1 MKLPY
6 SLDRGNSFL
15 LAGGSAPIRKILSI
29 LECVADIDS
38 PVLFEGEIGVG
49 KQMLARALHDRSGRS
64 SCPFETIQCSALP
77 PELLEVELFGHG
89 SPQDGLFAR
98 SRGGSV
104 HIAEIHQMPM
114 RIQAMLNDFLE
125 QAKASSF
132 TPHNGSGYNFR
143 LVTSTT
149 ANLEDLIEEGK
160 FRQDLYYKI
169 SVIPINVPPL
179 LERREDIALLVEQ
192 FLAEQ
197 AGRSGQ
203 GKKSMGSFAGEFL
216 ESYPWPGNISEL
228 RNAVER
234 ACALAEGDSIR
245 PGDLP
250 VKVTRSSECLPEAAG
265 ANPPSLPIGSTLDEF
280 ISSQEKLFISAT
292 LKFNNLSRER
302 TAGMLGVSVATL
314 YRKMGI
320 SLERKQLRRVA
331 LQAV

>member
-1 MKLPY
+1 M
-6 SLDRGNSFL
+6 DRGNSFRRL
-15 LAGGSAPIRKILSI
+15 VGGSAPIQKILNI
-29 LECVADIDS
+29 LERVADIDS
-38 PVLFEGEIGVG
+38 PVLLEGEIGVG
-49 KQMLARALHDRSGRS
+49 KQMLAHALHDRSGRS

-98 SRGGSV
+98 SHGGSV

-114 RIQAMLNDFLE
+114 RVQAMLNDFLE
-125 QAKASSF
+125 QAQASARNS
-132 TPHNGSGYNFR
+132 HSGSGYSFR
-143 LVTSTT
+143 LITSTT
-149 ANLEDLIEEGK
+149 ASLEDLIDEGK

-169 SVIPINVPPL
+169 SVIPIRVPPL
-179 LERREDIALLVEQ
+179 RERREDIALLVEQ

-203 GKKSMGSFAGEFL
+203 RKKSMGTFAGEFL
-216 ESYPWPGNISEL
+216 EKYPWPGNISEL

-250 VKVTRSSECLPEAAG
+250 VKITRSGECLPEAAG
-265 ANPPSLPIGSTLDEF
+265 VDPPSLPIGSTLEEY
-280 ISSQEKLFISAT
+280 ISGQERLFITAT
-292 LKFNNLSRER
+292 LKFNNLSREK

-320 SLERKQLRRVA
+320 SLERRQLRSQA